1 MMGAVLHPPQF
12 SPRQAP
18 QRTWLVLC
26 FLLLIAVGW
35 GLTLLLTESLSIEA
49 IDTEPFERIE
59 RGDYIE
65 ATPSL
70 LYTLFVALFFQV
82 GSALLGFGGGVLV
95 FAAAQS
101 LLLVSV
107 CACAVFWL
115 YAKGVPL
122 WLCLIMSLIMAALV
136 PLSRATVQPHVGALC
151 IVCLFLVVLGLIDSV
166 ADNCGRLRR
175 LAPVCALLA
184 LLSVLL
190 FLDPLMTVAVVSTL
204 IALCLTPTRVKGRLC
219 LLTLAA
225 LALCAAAL
233 FIAASALGWTVAS
246 LARLWESF
254 SGGLNLGHIPP
265 VILAFGAL
273 AWVLLCRRPRY
284 LLPFVPLLVFGLLS
298 VFLRSPQALDIAL
311 FAGAFILCLPFLI
324 LMPLMREYHE
334 TKGALRRRFRALR
347 TAIDEEERDR
357 RSELAC
363 GALLDEIKKEVT
375 PDAGYIGLYAAQGSE
390 MTLNHLAVGLGALGY
405 RAAYP
410 LMASD
415 TELGFFTTLGVSDEV
430 LFDSLLEGDFFGSAL
445 GMNPDSLRRVEPSHI
460 GALVVP
466 GTVFDKDRYRIG
478 QGRGCYDRYIAQLER
493 QVPTWGIGFR
503 EQLVESVPVEDHDER
518 LSGIVVA

>member
-59 RGDYIE
+59 RGDYIG

-70 LYTLFVALFFQV
+70 LYTLFVVLFFQV
-82 GSALLGFGGGVLV
+82 GSALFGFGGGVLV

-101 LLLVSV
+101 LLLASA

-115 YAKGVPL
+115 YTRGVPL
-122 WLCLIMSLIMAALV
+122 WLCLIVSLIIAALI
-136 PLSRATVQPHVGALC
+136 PLSHAAVQPHVSALF

-166 ADNCGRLRR
+166 ADNCARLRR
-175 LAPVCALLA
+175 LAPVCALLI

-190 FLDPLMTVAVVSTL
+190 FLDPVMTLVVVSTL

-219 LLTLAA
+219 LLVLAA

-233 FIAASALGWTVAS
+233 FIAAPALGWTGAS

-254 SGGLNLGHIPP
+254 SGGLNLGYIPP
-265 VILAFGAL
+265 VILALGAL
-273 AWVLLCRRPRY
+273 VWVLLCRRPRY
-284 LLPFVPLLVFGLLS
+284 LLPFVPLLAFGLLN
-298 VFLRSPQALDIAL
+298 VFLQPQHALETGL
-311 FAGAFILCLPFLI
+311 FASAFILCLPFLI
-324 LMPLMREYHE
+324 LIPLVREYHE

-347 TAIDEEERDR
+347 AAIDEEERDR
-357 RSELAC
+357 RSKRAC
-363 GALLDEIKKEVT
+363 GALLDEIKKEVA
-375 PDAGYIGLYAAQGSE
+375 PNAGYIGLYAAQGSE

-405 RAAYP
+405 RTAYP
-410 LMASD
+410 LVVSGA
-415 TELGFFTTLGVSDEV
+415 ELGFFTTLGVSDEA
-430 LFDSLLEGDFFGSAL
+430 LFDSLLEGDFLGSAL
-445 GMNPDSLRRVEPSHI
+445 GMNPDNLGHVEPSGI
-460 GALVVP
+460 SALVVP

-493 QVPTWGIGFR
+493 QIPTWGIGFR